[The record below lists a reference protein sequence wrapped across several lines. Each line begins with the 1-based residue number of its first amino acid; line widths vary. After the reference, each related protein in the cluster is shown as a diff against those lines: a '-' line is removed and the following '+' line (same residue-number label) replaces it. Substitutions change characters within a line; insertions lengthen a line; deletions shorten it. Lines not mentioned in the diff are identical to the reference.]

1 MPTNTLLTIDMITR
15 ESLMVLENNLTFTK
29 HVNRNYDSKF
39 AVSGAKIGDTL
50 RIRKPARYTV
60 RTGAVAQIQDH
71 TEQYTTITLDK
82 FKGIDLSFTSLEMT
96 LKLDDFSDRILKP
109 AISQLANQI
118 DYDGLSLYTQ
128 VPGVVGT
135 PGAVPSTAKVFL
147 DAGAMLTNQMAPIDA
162 QRFCVINPDTNAA
175 LVDNLKGLFQSS
187 TKISEQYNS
196 GNMGTGLG
204 FNFSQT
210 QNINTHTVGALGGAP
225 LVDLAN
231 QTGSVLNTK
240 GWTTAVAVRLKKGD
254 TFTLA
259 GVYAVN
265 LQTRLS
271 TGVLQRF
278 TVTSD
283 ASSTSGGLAPVN
295 IYPPIVATGP
305 LQTVTASPADGTP
318 LVVTGT
324 ASTGYPQNLAFHRD
338 AFSLAC
344 ADLELSPGLPSSAK
358 SRVSDS
364 RLGISIRLQAYYDGT
379 NDVNAY
385 RLDVLYGWAC
395 IRPELA
401 VRITG

>member
-1 MPTNTLLTIDMITR
+1 MITR